1 MKLTKIIVY
10 GLFGEYDYE
19 LSLCKEGLTYVHSP
33 NGMGKST
40 LMRLVSETL
49 DGNLEEVRTTPF
61 DRLDFFF
68 DDASYL
74 IVENYNQELKVQI
87 SRNEVEEE
95 ISPDELVKILPCTY
109 ISPERIY
116 MQDEKGNFVPCV
128 SIYMKQFSEALAS
141 AIADVH
147 LREIPDDGKKV
158 SDAEV
163 ENLFRDLIARMDFI
177 KQAGLEPEMPSGY
190 RVPPSR
196 YEISQ
201 YPDDYRALARSLK
214 DWCDRYYRFAES
226 VVVYK
231 DIINSVF
238 EDKTVEFNEFGFLE
252 ARLDRSG
259 IVVPVDKFS
268 SGEKQILL
276 IFYLLLFKA
285 ASGSLVIL
293 DEPEVSLHVS
303 WQQRLGKIFSDI
315 SRVRDL
321 TMIVAT
327 HAPAVIHD
335 SWDQAVELRN
345 SRE

>member
-1 MKLTKIIVY
+1 MKLSKISVY

-19 LSLCKEGLTYVHSP
+19 VTLSGGGITYVHSP

-40 LMRLVSETL
+40 LMRLVSDIL
-49 DGNLEEVRTTPF
+49 NANLEDVRTTSF
-61 DRLDFFF
+61 ERLDLLF
-68 DDASYL
+68 DDGSSL
-74 IVENYNQELKVQI
+74 IVENYNQELKIQV
-87 SRNEVEEE
+87 SRNELEEE
-95 ISPDELVKILPCTY
+95 ISVQELSSLMGCTY

-116 MQDEKGNFVPCV
+116 TKDCDGNFIPC
-128 SIYMKQFSEALAS
+128 ITLYMREFKDALAS
-141 AIADVH
+141 AVADTK
-147 LREIPDDGKKV
+147 LKEIPDSGEKV
-158 SDAEV
+158 SDADV

-177 KQAGLEPEMPSGY
+177 KQAGMEPELPSGY
-190 RVPPSR
+190 RIPPSR

-201 YPDDYRALARSLK
+201 YPEDYRALARSLR

-259 IVVPVDKFS
+259 VIVPVEKFS
-268 SGEKQILL
+268 SGEKQILVM
-276 IFYLLLFKA
+276 FYILLFKVD
-285 ASGSLVIL
+285 SGSLVIL

-315 SRVRDL
+315 GRVRDL
-321 TMIVAT
+321 TLVVAT

-335 SWDQAVELRN
+335 SWDNAVELCN
-345 SRE
+345 IRE

>member
-19 LSLCKEGLTYVHSP
+19 LSLCEDGLTYVHSP

-61 DRLDFFF
+61 DRLDLFF

-109 ISPERIY
+109 ISPERVY

-128 SIYMKQFSEALAS
+128 SIYMKQFSEDLAS

-231 DIINSVF
+231 DIINSIF

-276 IFYLLLFKA
+276 IFYILLFKA
-285 ASGSLVIL
+285 ASGTVLTCL
-293 DEPEVSLHVS
+293 P
-303 WQQRLGKIFSDI
+303 
-315 SRVRDL
+315 SRIPCD
-321 TMIVAT
+321 T
-327 HAPAVIHD
+327 
-335 SWDQAVELRN
+335 
-345 SRE
+345 